1 MIAVMSVTF
10 AVALFPMVLSIL
22 IAMGFLRRRMI
33 IQVTWYI
40 YIVVPM
46 VLHKE
51 HRLAA
56 GVVFVAVF
64 APMFGVAGR
73 DAQIDR
79 RAVHWYP
86 IDHSGLAIDH
96 LWLRIPADLES
107 TIKAWLSDADGNTH
121 ISGEYRR
128 GGQD

>member
-10 AVALFPMVLSIL
+10 AVALFPMLLPIL
-22 IAMGFLRRRMI
+22 IAMGFSMRTMI

-40 YIVVPM
+40 HVVVPI

-51 HRLAA
+51 HLLAA

-79 RAVHWYP
+79 RAIH
-86 IDHSGLAIDH
+86 
-96 LWLRIPADLES
+96 
-107 TIKAWLSDADGNTH
+107 
-121 ISGEYRR
+121 
-128 GGQD
+128 

>member
-1 MIAVMSVTF
+1 MIAAMSVTF

-22 IAMGFLRRRMI
+22 IAMGFLRRTMI

-40 YIVVPM
+40 HVVVPI

-51 HRLAA
+51 HLLAA

-64 APMFGVAGR
+64 APMFGMAGG

-79 RAVHWYP
+79 RSIHWYP
-86 IDHSGLAIDH
+86 IDHTGLAIYD

-107 TIKAWLSDADGNTH
+107 TIKAWLPDADGNTH
-121 ISGEYRR
+121 VSGKCRR
-128 GGQD
+128 GGQG

>member
-1 MIAVMSVTF
+1 MIAAMSVTF
-10 AVALFPMVLSIL
+10 AVALFLMVLSIL
-22 IAMGFLRRRMI
+22 IAMGFLRRTMI

-40 YIVVPM
+40 YVVVPM

-64 APMFGVAGR
+64 APIFGVAGR

-79 RAVHWYP
+79 RAIH
-86 IDHSGLAIDH
+86 
-96 LWLRIPADLES
+96 
-107 TIKAWLSDADGNTH
+107 
-121 ISGEYRR
+121 
-128 GGQD
+128 